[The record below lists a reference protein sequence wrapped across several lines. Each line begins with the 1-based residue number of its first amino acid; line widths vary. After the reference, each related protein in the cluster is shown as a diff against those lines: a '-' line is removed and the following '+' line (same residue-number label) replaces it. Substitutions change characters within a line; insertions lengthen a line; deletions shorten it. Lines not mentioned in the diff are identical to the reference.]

1 VNYAPAKDRKGQDLH
16 PGDKVRFKLY
26 PRGTAEGVVTVSKRT
41 LEVLPDGKT
50 APALAIESEGKAFGM
65 PPPKG
70 VLKLG
75 SLAEVVAFRFSED

>member
-1 VNYAPAKDRKGQDLH
+1 MNFAPAKDRKGRDLQ
-16 PGDKVRFKLY
+16 PGDRVRFKTY
-26 PRGTAEGVVTVSKRT
+26 PRGNAEGVVIISKRT

-50 APALAIESEGKAFGM
+50 APALAIDSDGTVYGM

-75 SLAEVVAFRFSED
+75 SVPETVAFRFANK